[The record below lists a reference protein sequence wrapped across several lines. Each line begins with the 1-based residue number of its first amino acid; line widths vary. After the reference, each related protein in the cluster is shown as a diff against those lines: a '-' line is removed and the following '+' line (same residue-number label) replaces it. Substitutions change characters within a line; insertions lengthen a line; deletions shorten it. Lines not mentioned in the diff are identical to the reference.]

1 MPSNSFH
8 ETAILATLEAYANA
22 YNTHDIDA
30 IMALWADDPDVLLI
44 GTGPDEKRI
53 GTAEVRRQFAH
64 NFARAKTL
72 LFAFTNAMVSIHEN
86 SAIVVANADART
98 LVDDQII
105 QFSLRMTIILKYSQ
119 NRWWWVHRHAATL
132 PHHQHYE

>member
-1 MPSNSFH
+1 MPDESSH
-8 ETAILATLEAYANA
+8 ETAILATLENYANA

-53 GTAEVRRQFAH
+53 GIAEVRRQFAH

-72 LFAFTNAMVSIHEN
+72 LFEFTNAVVSIYEDK
-86 SAIVVANADART
+86 AIVVANADVRT

-132 PHHQHYE
+132 SHDQQYE